1 MGVLVM
7 SENLS
12 KETLCII
19 GGFKPEVGESV
30 TQPLVQST
38 SYKFESCDQL
48 ANLFDL
54 KEAGHIY
61 TRISNPTVSNLEEKF
76 VSLEGGVGAVCVSSG
91 QSATLLSVLNI
102 CKAGEH
108 IVVLSTV
115 YGGTF
120 NLLGVTLKNL
130 GIETTFISPDCSEEE
145 LNESIKDNTKL
156 ILGESLGNP
165 SLRVLDM
172 KKFSKIARKREI
184 PIIIDNTVTTP
195 YLFNPF
201 EHGANIVVHSTSK
214 YADGHSLALGGII
227 VDGGNFNWENGK
239 FPCLVEPDESYHGLK
254 YVETFGK
261 AAYITKLRVT
271 LLRDLG
277 CTISP
282 FNAYLTNIGLE
293 TLHLRMERHSS
304 NALALAKYLEKN
316 DNVAW
321 VDYPLLESHKDY
333 KIAKEYLVKGASGL
347 LSFGIKGGIEAAKK
361 FIDNLKLVQLVVH
374 LGDVRTTLLHPA
386 STTHRQLPSEDLV
399 KAGVTE
405 DLIRV
410 SVGIEGID
418 DIINDFEQ
426 AFNKLGD
433 E

>member
-1 MGVLVM
+1 M
-7 SENLS
+7 SKNFS
-12 KETLCII
+12 KDTLCIR
-19 GGFKPEVGESV
+19 GGFNPKAGDPV

-38 SYKFESCDQL
+38 SYKFESCDQV

-54 KEAGHIY
+54 KESGHIY

-76 VSLEGGVGAVCVSSG
+76 LALEGGVGAVSVSSG
-91 QSATLLSVLNI
+91 QSAVLLAVLNI

-120 NLLGVTLKNL
+120 NLLGTTLKNL
-130 GIETTFISPDCSEEE
+130 GIEATFISPDCSEEE
-145 LNESIKDNTKL
+145 LEKSIKDNTKL
-156 ILGESLGNP
+156 IIGESLGNP

-172 KKFSKIARKREI
+172 KKFSKVAKSNRI
-184 PIIIDNTVTTP
+184 PLIIDNTVATP
-195 YLFNPF
+195 YLFNPL

-214 YADGHSLALGGII
+214 YSDGHSLALGGII
-227 VDGGNFNWENGK
+227 VDGGKFNWDNGK
-239 FPCLVEPDESYHGLK
+239 FSCLVEPDESYHGLK
-254 YVETFGK
+254 YVETFGE

-277 CTISP
+277 CTTSP

-304 NALALAKYLEKN
+304 NALTLARFLEKN
-316 DNVAW
+316 ENVTW

-333 KIAKEYLVKGASGL
+333 DLAREYFTKGASGL
-347 LSFGIKGGIEAAKK
+347 LSFGIKGGREAAKK
-361 FIDNLKLVQLVVH
+361 FIDNLQLAQLVVH

-386 STTHRQLPSEDLV
+386 STTHRQLSSEDLI

-410 SVGIEGID
+410 SVGIEGIE
-418 DIINDFEQ
+418 DIIKDFEQ
-426 AFNKLGD
+426 AFSKLGD

>member
-1 MGVLVM
+1 M
-7 SENLS
+7 SKNFS
-12 KETLCII
+12 KDTLCIR
-19 GGFKPEVGESV
+19 GGFNPKAGDPV

-38 SYKFESCDQL
+38 SYKFESCDQV

-76 VSLEGGVGAVCVSSG
+76 LALEGGVGAVSVSSG
-91 QSATLLSVLNI
+91 QSAVLLAVLNI
-102 CKAGEH
+102 CKAREH

-120 NLLGVTLKNL
+120 NLLGATLKNL
-130 GIETTFISPDCSEEE
+130 GIEASFISPDCSEEE
-145 LNESIKDNTKL
+145 LQGCIKDNTKL
-156 ILGESLGNP
+156 IIGESLGNP
-165 SLRVLDM
+165 SLRILDM
-172 KKFSKIARKREI
+172 KKFSKVAKTNEI
-184 PIIIDNTVTTP
+184 PLIVDNTVATP
-195 YLFNPF
+195 YLFNPL
-201 EHGANIVVHSTSK
+201 EYGANIVVHSTSK
-214 YADGHSLALGGII
+214 YSDGHSLALGGII
-227 VDGGNFNWENGK
+227 VDGGNFNWNNGK

-254 YVETFGK
+254 YVETFRE

-277 CTISP
+277 CTTSP

-304 NALALAKYLEKN
+304 NALTLAKFLEKN
-316 DNVAW
+316 ENVTW

-333 KIAKEYLVKGASGL
+333 ELARKYFTKGASGL
-347 LSFGIKGGIEAAKK
+347 LSFGIKGGREAAKK
-361 FIDNLKLVQLVVH
+361 FIDNLQLAQLVVH

-386 STTHRQLPSEDLV
+386 STTHRQLSSGDLI

-410 SVGIEGID
+410 SVGIEGIE
-418 DIINDFEQ
+418 DIIKDFEQ
-426 AFNKLGD
+426 AFSKLGD

>member
-1 MGVLVM
+1 M
-7 SENLS
+7 SKNFS
-12 KETLCII
+12 KDTLCIR
-19 GGFKPEVGESV
+19 GGFNPKAGDPV

-38 SYKFESCDQL
+38 SYKFESCDQV

-76 VSLEGGVGAVCVSSG
+76 LALEGGVGAVSVSSG
-91 QSATLLSVLNI
+91 QSAVLLAVLNI

-120 NLLGVTLKNL
+120 NLLGTTLKNL
-130 GIETTFISPDCSEEE
+130 GIEATFISPDCSEEE
-145 LNESIKDNTKL
+145 LEKSIKDNTKL
-156 ILGESLGNP
+156 IIGESLGNP

-172 KKFSKIARKREI
+172 KKFSKVAKSNRI
-184 PIIIDNTVTTP
+184 PLIIDNTVATS
-195 YLFNPF
+195 YLFNPL
-201 EHGANIVVHSTSK
+201 EHGANIVIHSTSK
-214 YADGHSLALGGII
+214 YSDGHSLALGGII
-227 VDGGNFNWENGK
+227 VDGGNFNWDNGK
-239 FPCLVEPDESYHGLK
+239 FSCLVEPDESYHGLK
-254 YVETFGK
+254 YVETFGE

-277 CTISP
+277 CTTSP

-304 NALALAKYLEKN
+304 NALTLARFLEKN
-316 DNVAW
+316 ENVTW

-333 KIAKEYLVKGASGL
+333 DLAREYFTKGASGL
-347 LSFGIKGGIEAAKK
+347 LSFGIKGGREAAKK
-361 FIDNLKLVQLVVH
+361 FIDNLQLAQLVVH

-386 STTHRQLPSEDLV
+386 STTHRQLSSEDLI

-410 SVGIEGID
+410 SVGIEGIE
-418 DIINDFEQ
+418 DIIKDFEQ
-426 AFNKLGD
+426 AFSKLGD

>member
-1 MGVLVM
+1 M
-7 SENLS
+7 SKNFS
-12 KETLCII
+12 KDTLCIR
-19 GGFKPEVGESV
+19 GGFNPKAGDPV

-38 SYKFESCDQL
+38 SYKFESCDQV

-76 VSLEGGVGAVCVSSG
+76 LALEGGVGAVSVSSG
-91 QSATLLSVLNI
+91 QSAVLLAVLNI

-120 NLLGVTLKNL
+120 NLLGTTLKNL
-130 GIETTFISPDCSEEE
+130 GIEATFISPDCSEEE
-145 LNESIKDNTKL
+145 LEKSIKDNTKL
-156 ILGESLGNP
+156 IIGESLGNP

-172 KKFSKIARKREI
+172 KKFSKVAKSNRI
-184 PIIIDNTVTTP
+184 PLIIDNTVATP
-195 YLFNPF
+195 YLFNPL

-214 YADGHSLALGGII
+214 YSDGHSLALGGII
-227 VDGGNFNWENGK
+227 VDGGNFNWDNGK
-239 FPCLVEPDESYHGLK
+239 FSCLVEPDESYHGLK
-254 YVETFGK
+254 YVETFGE

-277 CTISP
+277 CTTSP

-304 NALALAKYLEKN
+304 NALTLARFLEKN
-316 DNVAW
+316 ENVTW

-333 KIAKEYLVKGASGL
+333 DLAREYFTKGASGL
-347 LSFGIKGGIEAAKK
+347 LSFGIKGGREAAKK
-361 FIDNLKLVQLVVH
+361 FIDNLQLAQLVVH

-386 STTHRQLPSEDLV
+386 STTHRQLSSEDLI

-410 SVGIEGID
+410 SVGIEGIE
-418 DIINDFEQ
+418 DIIKDFEQ
-426 AFNKLGD
+426 AFSKLGD

>member
-1 MGVLVM
+1 M
-7 SENLS
+7 SKNFS
-12 KETLCII
+12 KDTLCIR
-19 GGFKPEVGESV
+19 GGFNPKAGDPV

-38 SYKFESCDQL
+38 SYKFESCDQV

-76 VSLEGGVGAVCVSSG
+76 LALEGGVGAVSVSSG
-91 QSATLLSVLNI
+91 QSAVLLAVLNI

-120 NLLGVTLKNL
+120 NLLGTTLKNL
-130 GIETTFISPDCSEEE
+130 GVEASFISPDCSEEE
-145 LNESIKDNTKL
+145 LEKSIKDNTKL
-156 ILGESLGNP
+156 IIGESLGNP

-172 KKFSKIARKREI
+172 KKFSKVAKANRI
-184 PIIIDNTVTTP
+184 PLIIDNTVATP
-195 YLFNPF
+195 YLFNPL

-214 YADGHSLALGGII
+214 YSDGHSLALGGII
-227 VDGGNFNWENGK
+227 VDGGNFNWDNGK
-239 FPCLVEPDESYHGLK
+239 FSCLVEPDESYHGLK
-254 YVETFGK
+254 YVETFGES
-261 AAYITKLRVT
+261 AYITKLRVT

-277 CTISP
+277 CTTSP

-304 NALALAKYLEKN
+304 NALTLARFLEKN
-316 DNVAW
+316 ENVTW

-333 KIAKEYLVKGASGL
+333 ELAREYFTKGASGL
-347 LSFGIKGGIEAAKK
+347 LSFGIKGGREAAKK
-361 FIDNLKLVQLVVH
+361 FIDNLQLAQLVVH

-386 STTHRQLPSEDLV
+386 STTHRQLSSEDLI

-410 SVGIEGID
+410 SVGIEGIE
-418 DIINDFEQ
+418 DIIKDFEQ
-426 AFNKLGD
+426 AFSKLGD

>member
-1 MGVLVM
+1 M
-7 SENLS
+7 SKNFS
-12 KETLCII
+12 KDTLCIR
-19 GGFKPEVGESV
+19 GGFNPKSGEPV

-38 SYKFESCDQL
+38 SYKFESCDQV

-54 KEAGHIY
+54 KEDGHIY

-76 VSLEGGVGAVCVSSG
+76 LALEGGVGAVSVSSG
-91 QSATLLSVLNI
+91 QSAVLLAVLNI

-120 NLLGVTLKNL
+120 NLLGTTLKKL
-130 GIETTFISPDCSEEE
+130 GIDTTFVSPDCSEGE
-145 LNESIKDNTKL
+145 LEESIKDNTKL
-156 ILGESLGNP
+156 IIGESLGNP
-165 SLRVLDM
+165 SLRILDM
-172 KKFSKIARKREI
+172 KKFSKVAKSNGI
-184 PIIIDNTVTTP
+184 PLIVDNTVATP
-195 YLFNPF
+195 YLFNPL

-214 YADGHSLALGGII
+214 YSDGHSLALGGII
-227 VDGGNFNWENGK
+227 VDGGNFNWDNGK
-239 FPCLVEPDESYHGLK
+239 FSCLVESDESYHGLK
-254 YVETFGK
+254 YVETFGG

-277 CTISP
+277 CTTSP

-304 NALALAKYLEKN
+304 NALTLARFLEKN
-316 DNVAW
+316 ENVTW

-333 KIAKEYLVKGASGL
+333 DLAREYFTKGASGL
-347 LSFGIKGGIEAAKK
+347 LSFGIRGGREAAKK
-361 FIDNLKLVQLVVH
+361 FIDNLQLAQLVVH

-386 STTHRQLPSEDLV
+386 STTHRQLSSEDLI

-410 SVGIEGID
+410 SVGIEGIE
-418 DIINDFEQ
+418 DIIKDFEQ
-426 AFNKLGD
+426 AFSKLGD

>member
-1 MGVLVM
+1 M
-7 SENLS
+7 SKNFS
-12 KETLCII
+12 KDTLCIR
-19 GGFKPEVGESV
+19 GGFNPKAGDPV

-38 SYKFESCDQL
+38 SYKFESCDQV

-76 VSLEGGVGAVCVSSG
+76 LALEGGVGAVSVSSG
-91 QSATLLSVLNI
+91 QSAVLLAVLNI

-120 NLLGVTLKNL
+120 NLLGTTLKNL
-130 GIETTFISPDCSEEE
+130 GVEASFISPDCSEEE
-145 LNESIKDNTKL
+145 LEKSIKDNTKL
-156 ILGESLGNP
+156 IIGESLGNP

-172 KKFSKIARKREI
+172 KKFSKVAKVNRI
-184 PIIIDNTVTTP
+184 PLIIDNTVATP
-195 YLFNPF
+195 YLFNPL

-214 YADGHSLALGGII
+214 YSDGHSLALGGII
-227 VDGGNFNWENGK
+227 VDGGNFNWDNGK
-239 FPCLVEPDESYHGLK
+239 FSCLVEPDESYHGLK
-254 YVETFGK
+254 YVEAFGE

-277 CTISP
+277 CTTSP

-304 NALALAKYLEKN
+304 NALTLAKFLEKN
-316 DNVAW
+316 ENVTW

-333 KIAKEYLVKGASGL
+333 ELAREYFTKGASGL
-347 LSFGIKGGIEAAKK
+347 LSFGIKGGREAAKK
-361 FIDNLKLVQLVVH
+361 FIDNLQLAQLVVH

-386 STTHRQLPSEDLV
+386 STTHRQLSSEDLI

-410 SVGIEGID
+410 SVGIEGIE
-418 DIINDFEQ
+418 DIIKDFEQ
-426 AFNKLGD
+426 AFSKLGD

>member
-1 MGVLVM
+1 M
-7 SENLS
+7 NKDFS
-12 KETLCII
+12 KDTLCIR
-19 GGFKPEVGESV
+19 GGFNPKAGESI

-38 SYKFESCDQL
+38 SYKFESCDQV

-54 KEAGHIY
+54 KEVGHIY

-76 VSLEGGVGAVCVSSG
+76 LALEGGVGAVSVSSG
-91 QSATLLSVLNI
+91 QSATLLAVLNI

-120 NLLGVTLKNL
+120 NLLGTTLKNL
-130 GIETTFISPDCSEEE
+130 GIEATFISPDCSEEE
-145 LNESIKDNTKL
+145 LEESIKDNTKL
-156 ILGESLGNP
+156 IIGESLGNP

-172 KKFSKIARKREI
+172 KKFSKVAKSNRI
-184 PIIIDNTVTTP
+184 PLIIDNTVATP
-195 YLFNPF
+195 YLFNPL
-201 EHGANIVVHSTSK
+201 EHGANIVIHSTSK
-214 YADGHSLALGGII
+214 YSDGHSLALGGMI
-227 VDGGNFNWENGK
+227 VDGGNFNWDNGK
-239 FPCLVEPDESYHGLK
+239 FLCLVEPDESYHGLK
-254 YVETFGK
+254 YVETFGE

-271 LLRDLG
+271 LLRDFG
-277 CTISP
+277 CTTSP

-304 NALALAKYLEKN
+304 NALTLARFLEKN
-316 DNVAW
+316 DNVTW

-333 KIAKEYLVKGASGL
+333 ELAREYFTKGASGL
-347 LSFGIKGGIEAAKK
+347 LSFGIKGGREAAKK
-361 FIDNLKLVQLVVH
+361 FIDNLKLAQLVVH

-386 STTHRQLPSEDLV
+386 STTHRQLSSEDLI
-399 KAGVTE
+399 KSGVTE

-418 DIINDFEQ
+418 DIIKDFEQ
-426 AFNKLGD
+426 AFSKLGD

>member
-1 MGVLVM
+1 M
-7 SENLS
+7 NKDFS
-12 KETLCII
+12 KNTLCIR
-19 GGFKPEVGESV
+19 GGFNPKAGESI

-38 SYKFESCDQL
+38 SYKFESCDQV

-54 KEAGHIY
+54 KEVGHIY

-76 VSLEGGVGAVCVSSG
+76 LALEGGVGAVSVSSG
-91 QSATLLSVLNI
+91 QSATLLAVLNI

-108 IVVLSTV
+108 IIVLSTV

-120 NLLGVTLKNL
+120 NLLGTTLKNL
-130 GIETTFISPDCSEEE
+130 GIEATFISPDCSEEE
-145 LNESIKDNTKL
+145 LEESIKDNTKL
-156 ILGESLGNP
+156 IIGESLGNP

-172 KKFSKIARKREI
+172 KKFSKVAKSNRI
-184 PIIIDNTVTTP
+184 PLIIDNTVATP
-195 YLFNPF
+195 YLFNPL
-201 EHGANIVVHSTSK
+201 EHGANIVIHSTSK
-214 YADGHSLALGGII
+214 YSDGHSLALGGMI
-227 VDGGNFNWENGK
+227 VDGGNFNWDNGK

-254 YVETFGK
+254 YVETFGE

-271 LLRDLG
+271 LLRDFG
-277 CTISP
+277 CTTSP

-304 NALALAKYLEKN
+304 NALTLARFLEKN
-316 DNVAW
+316 DNVTW

-333 KIAKEYLVKGASGL
+333 ELAREYFTKGASGL
-347 LSFGIKGGIEAAKK
+347 LSFGIKGGREAAKK
-361 FIDNLKLVQLVVH
+361 FIDNLKLAQLVIH

-386 STTHRQLPSEDLV
+386 STTHRQLSSEDLI
-399 KAGVTE
+399 KSGVTE

-418 DIINDFEQ
+418 DIIKDFEQ
-426 AFNKLGD
+426 AFSKLGD

>member
-1 MGVLVM
+1 M
-7 SENLS
+7 SKNFS
-12 KETLCII
+12 KDTLCIR
-19 GGFKPEVGESV
+19 GGFNPKAGDPV

-38 SYKFESCDQL
+38 SYKFESCDQV

-76 VSLEGGVGAVCVSSG
+76 LALEGGVGAVSVSSG
-91 QSATLLSVLNI
+91 QSAVLLAVLNI

-120 NLLGVTLKNL
+120 NLLGTTLKNL
-130 GIETTFISPDCSEEE
+130 GIEATFISPDCSEEE
-145 LNESIKDNTKL
+145 LEKSIKDNTKL
-156 ILGESLGNP
+156 IIGESLGNP

-172 KKFSKIARKREI
+172 KKFSKVAKSNRI
-184 PIIIDNTVTTP
+184 PLIIDNTVATP
-195 YLFNPF
+195 YLFNPL

-214 YADGHSLALGGII
+214 YSDGHSLALGGII
-227 VDGGNFNWENGK
+227 VDGGNFNWDNGK
-239 FPCLVEPDESYHGLK
+239 FSCLVEPDESYHGLK
-254 YVETFGK
+254 YVETFGES
-261 AAYITKLRVT
+261 AYITKLRVT

-277 CTISP
+277 CTTSP

-304 NALALAKYLEKN
+304 NALILARFLEKN
-316 DNVAW
+316 ENVTW

-333 KIAKEYLVKGASGL
+333 ELAREYFTKGASGL
-347 LSFGIKGGIEAAKK
+347 LSFGIKGGREVAKK
-361 FIDNLKLVQLVVH
+361 FIDNLQLAQLVVH

-386 STTHRQLPSEDLV
+386 STTHRQLSSEDLI

-410 SVGIEGID
+410 SVGIEGIE
-418 DIINDFEQ
+418 DIIKDFEQ
-426 AFNKLGD
+426 AFSKLGD

>member
-1 MGVLVM
+1 M
-7 SENLS
+7 SKNFS
-12 KETLCII
+12 KDTLCIR
-19 GGFKPEVGESV
+19 GGFNPKAGDPV

-38 SYKFESCDQL
+38 SYKFESCDQV

-61 TRISNPTVSNLEEKF
+61 TRISNPTVSTLEEKF
-76 VSLEGGVGAVCVSSG
+76 LALEGGVGAVSVSSG
-91 QSATLLSVLNI
+91 QSAVLLAVLNI

-120 NLLGVTLKNL
+120 NLLGATLKNL
-130 GIETTFISPDCSEEE
+130 GIEASFISPDCSEEE
-145 LNESIKDNTKL
+145 LQGCIKDNTKL
-156 ILGESLGNP
+156 IIGESLGNP
-165 SLRVLDM
+165 SLRILDM
-172 KKFSKIARKREI
+172 KKFSKVTKTNEI
-184 PIIIDNTVTTP
+184 PLIVDNTVATP
-195 YLFNPF
+195 YLFNPL
-201 EHGANIVVHSTSK
+201 EYGANIVVHSTSK
-214 YADGHSLALGGII
+214 YSDGHSLALGGII
-227 VDGGNFNWENGK
+227 VDGGNFNWNNGK

-254 YVETFGK
+254 YVETFGE

-277 CTISP
+277 CTTSP

-304 NALALAKYLEKN
+304 NALTLAKFLEKN
-316 DNVAW
+316 ENVTW

-333 KIAKEYLVKGASGL
+333 ELAREYFTKGASGL
-347 LSFGIKGGIEAAKK
+347 LSFGIKGGREAAKK
-361 FIDNLKLVQLVVH
+361 FIDNLQLAQLVVH
-374 LGDVRTTLLHPA
+374 LGDVRTTILHPA
-386 STTHRQLPSEDLV
+386 STTHRQLSSEDLI

-410 SVGIEGID
+410 SVGIEGIE
-418 DIINDFEQ
+418 DIIKDFEQ
-426 AFNKLGD
+426 AFSKLGD

>member
-1 MGVLVM
+1 M
-7 SENLS
+7 SKNLS
-12 KETLCII
+12 KDTLCIQ
-19 GGFKPEVGESV
+19 GGFKPQVGDSI

-38 SYKFESCDQL
+38 SYKFKDCDQL

-61 TRISNPTVSNLEEKF
+61 TRISNPTVGNYEEKF
-76 VSLEGGVGAVCVSSG
+76 NVLEGGVGAVSVSSG
-91 QSATLLSVLNI
+91 QSANLLAVLNI
-102 CKAGEH
+102 TKSGDH

-120 NLLGVTLKNL
+120 NLLGTTLKNL
-130 GIETTFISPDCSEEE
+130 GIEATFISPDCTEDE
-145 LNESIKDNTKL
+145 LNEAVKDNTKL

-172 KKFSKIARKREI
+172 KKFSKFAKNNGI
-184 PIIIDNTVTTP
+184 PLIIDNTIPTP
-195 YLFNPF
+195 YLFNPL
-201 EHGANIVVHSTSK
+201 EYGANIVVHSTSK
-214 YADGHSLALGGII
+214 YADGHSLAVGGIVI
-227 VDGGNFNWENGK
+227 DGGNFDWTNGK
-239 FPCLVEPDESYHGLK
+239 FQCLVEPDESYHGLK
-254 YVETFGK
+254 YVETFGNT
-261 AAYITKLRVT
+261 AFITKLRVT

-277 CTISP
+277 CTSSP

-304 NALALAKYLEKN
+304 NALNLAKYLENHEK
-316 DNVAW
+316 VSW

-333 KIAKEYLVKGASGL
+333 DLAKEYFKDGASGL
-347 LSFGIKGGIEAAKK
+347 LAFGIKGGIETAKE
-361 FIDNLKLVQLVVH
+361 FIDNLDLVQLVVH

-386 STTHRQLPSEDLV
+386 STTHRQLSSEDLV
-399 KAGVTE
+399 KAGVSE

-410 SVGIEGID
+410 SVGIEGIE

-426 AFNKLGD
+426 AFSKLG
-433 E
+433 

>member
-1 MGVLVM
+1 M
-7 SENLS
+7 SKNFS
-12 KETLCII
+12 KDTLCIR
-19 GGFKPEVGESV
+19 GGFNPKAGDPV

-38 SYKFESCDQL
+38 SYKFESCDQV

-76 VSLEGGVGAVCVSSG
+76 LALEGGVGAVSVSSG
-91 QSATLLSVLNI
+91 QSAVLLAVLNI

-120 NLLGVTLKNL
+120 NLLGTTLKNL
-130 GIETTFISPDCSEEE
+130 GIKASFISPDCSEEE
-145 LNESIKDNTKL
+145 LEKSIKDNTKL
-156 ILGESLGNP
+156 IIGESLGNP

-172 KKFSKIARKREI
+172 KKFSKVAKSNRI
-184 PIIIDNTVTTP
+184 PLIIDNTVATP
-195 YLFNPF
+195 YLFNPL

-214 YADGHSLALGGII
+214 YSDGHSLALGGII
-227 VDGGNFNWENGK
+227 VDGGNFNWDNGK
-239 FPCLVEPDESYHGLK
+239 FSCLVEPDESYHGLK
-254 YVETFGK
+254 YVETFGE

-277 CTISP
+277 CTTSP

-293 TLHLRMERHSS
+293 TLHLRMERHSL
-304 NALALAKYLEKN
+304 NALTLARFLEKN
-316 DNVAW
+316 ENVTW

-333 KIAKEYLVKGASGL
+333 ELAREYFTKGASGL
-347 LSFGIKGGIEAAKK
+347 LSFGIKGGREAAKK
-361 FIDNLKLVQLVVH
+361 FIDNLQLAQLVVH

-386 STTHRQLPSEDLV
+386 STTHRQLSSEDLI

-410 SVGIEGID
+410 SVGIEGIE
-418 DIINDFEQ
+418 DIIKDFEQ
-426 AFNKLGD
+426 AFSKLGD

>member
-1 MGVLVM
+1 M
-7 SENLS
+7 SKNFS
-12 KETLCII
+12 KDTLCIR
-19 GGFKPEVGESV
+19 GGFNPKAGDPV

-38 SYKFESCDQL
+38 SYKFESCDQV

-76 VSLEGGVGAVCVSSG
+76 LALEGGVGAVSVSSG
-91 QSATLLSVLNI
+91 QSAVLLAVLNI

-120 NLLGVTLKNL
+120 NLLGSTLKNL
-130 GIETTFISPDCSEEE
+130 GVEASFISPDCSEED
-145 LNESIKDNTKL
+145 LQGCIKDNTKL
-156 ILGESLGNP
+156 IIGESLGNP
-165 SLRVLDM
+165 SLRILDM
-172 KKFSKIARKREI
+172 KKFSKVAKANEI
-184 PIIIDNTVTTP
+184 PLIVDNTVATP
-195 YLFNPF
+195 YLFNPL
-201 EHGANIVVHSTSK
+201 EYGANIVVHSTSK
-214 YADGHSLALGGII
+214 YSDGHSLALGGII
-227 VDGGNFNWENGK
+227 VDGGNFNWSNGK

-254 YVETFGK
+254 YVETFGE

-277 CTISP
+277 CTTSP

-304 NALALAKYLEKN
+304 NALTLAKFLEKN
-316 DNVAW
+316 ENVTW

-333 KIAKEYLVKGASGL
+333 ELAREYFTRGASGL
-347 LSFGIKGGIEAAKK
+347 LSFGIKGGRESAKK
-361 FIDNLKLVQLVVH
+361 FIDNLQLAQLVVH

-386 STTHRQLPSEDLV
+386 STTHRQLSSEDLI

-410 SVGIEGID
+410 SVGIEGIE
-418 DIINDFEQ
+418 DIIKDFEQ
-426 AFNKLGD
+426 AFSKLGD

>member
-1 MGVLVM
+1 M
-7 SENLS
+7 SKNFS
-12 KETLCII
+12 KDTLCIR
-19 GGFKPEVGESV
+19 GGFNPKAGDPV

-38 SYKFESCDQL
+38 SYKFESCDQV

-76 VSLEGGVGAVCVSSG
+76 LALEGGVGAVSVSSG
-91 QSATLLSVLNI
+91 QSAVLLAVLNI

-120 NLLGVTLKNL
+120 NLLGATLKNL
-130 GIETTFISPDCSEEE
+130 GIEASFISPDCSEEE
-145 LNESIKDNTKL
+145 LQGCIKDNTKL
-156 ILGESLGNP
+156 IIGESLGNP
-165 SLRVLDM
+165 SLRILDM
-172 KKFSKIARKREI
+172 KKFSKVAKTNEI
-184 PIIIDNTVTTP
+184 PLIVDNTVATP
-195 YLFNPF
+195 YLFNPL
-201 EHGANIVVHSTSK
+201 EYGANIVVHSTSK
-214 YADGHSLALGGII
+214 YSDGHSLALGGII
-227 VDGGNFNWENGK
+227 VDGGNFNWNNGK

-254 YVETFGK
+254 YVETFRE

-277 CTISP
+277 CTTSP

-304 NALALAKYLEKN
+304 NALTLAKFLEKN
-316 DNVAW
+316 ENVTW

-333 KIAKEYLVKGASGL
+333 ELAREYFTKGASGL
-347 LSFGIKGGIEAAKK
+347 LSFGIKGGREAAKK
-361 FIDNLKLVQLVVH
+361 FIDNLQLAQLVVH

-386 STTHRQLPSEDLV
+386 STTHRQLSSEDLI

-410 SVGIEGID
+410 SVGIEGIE
-418 DIINDFEQ
+418 DIIKDFEQ
-426 AFNKLGD
+426 AFSKLGD

>member
-1 MGVLVM
+1 M
-7 SENLS
+7 SKNFS
-12 KETLCII
+12 KDTLCIR
-19 GGFKPEVGESV
+19 GGFNPKAGDPV

-38 SYKFESCDQL
+38 SYKFESCDQV

-76 VSLEGGVGAVCVSSG
+76 LALEGGVGAVSVSSG
-91 QSATLLSVLNI
+91 QSAVLLAVLNI

-120 NLLGVTLKNL
+120 NLLGTTLKNL
-130 GIETTFISPDCSEEE
+130 GIEATFISPDCSEEE
-145 LNESIKDNTKL
+145 LEKSIKDNTKL
-156 ILGESLGNP
+156 IIGESLGNP

-172 KKFSKIARKREI
+172 KKFSKVAKSNRI
-184 PIIIDNTVTTP
+184 PLIIDNTVATS
-195 YLFNPF
+195 YLFNPL

-214 YADGHSLALGGII
+214 YSDGHSLALGGII
-227 VDGGNFNWENGK
+227 VDGGNFNWDNGK
-239 FPCLVEPDESYHGLK
+239 FSCLVEPDESYHGLK
-254 YVETFGK
+254 YVETFGE

-277 CTISP
+277 CTTSP

-304 NALALAKYLEKN
+304 NALTLAKFLEKN
-316 DNVAW
+316 ENVTW

-333 KIAKEYLVKGASGL
+333 ELAREYFTKGASGL
-347 LSFGIKGGIEAAKK
+347 LSFGIKGGREAAKK
-361 FIDNLKLVQLVVH
+361 FIDNLQLAQLVVH

-386 STTHRQLPSEDLV
+386 STTHRQLSSEDLI

-410 SVGIEGID
+410 SVGIEGIE
-418 DIINDFEQ
+418 DIIKDFEQ
-426 AFNKLGD
+426 AFSKLGD

>member
-1 MGVLVM
+1 M
-7 SENLS
+7 SKNFS
-12 KETLCII
+12 KDTLCIR
-19 GGFKPEVGESV
+19 GGFNPKAGDPV

-38 SYKFESCDQL
+38 SYKFESCDQV

-54 KEAGHIY
+54 KETGHIY

-76 VSLEGGVGAVCVSSG
+76 LALEGGVGAVSVSSG
-91 QSATLLSVLNI
+91 QSAVLLAVLNI

-120 NLLGVTLKNL
+120 NLLGATLKNL
-130 GIETTFISPDCSEEE
+130 GIEASFISPDCSEEE
-145 LNESIKDNTKL
+145 LHECIKDNTKL
-156 ILGESLGNP
+156 IIGESLGNP
-165 SLRVLDM
+165 SLRILDM
-172 KKFSKIARKREI
+172 KKFSKVAKTNGI
-184 PIIIDNTVTTP
+184 PLIVDNTVATP
-195 YLFNPF
+195 YLFNPL
-201 EHGANIVVHSTSK
+201 EYGANIVVHSTSK
-214 YADGHSLALGGII
+214 YSDGHSLALGGII
-227 VDGGNFNWENGK
+227 VDGGNFNWNNGK

-254 YVETFGK
+254 YVETFGE

-277 CTISP
+277 CTTSP

-304 NALALAKYLEKN
+304 NALTLAKFLEEN
-316 DNVAW
+316 ENVTW

-333 KIAKEYLVKGASGL
+333 ELAREYFTKGASGL
-347 LSFGIKGGIEAAKK
+347 LSFGIKGGREAAKK
-361 FIDNLKLVQLVVH
+361 FIDNLQLAQLVVH

-386 STTHRQLPSEDLV
+386 STTHRQLSSEDLI

-410 SVGIEGID
+410 SVGIEGIE
-418 DIINDFEQ
+418 DIIKDFEQ
-426 AFNKLGD
+426 AFSKLGD

>member
-1 MGVLVM
+1 M
-7 SENLS
+7 SKNFS
-12 KETLCII
+12 KDTLCIR
-19 GGFKPEVGESV
+19 GGFNPKAGDPV

-38 SYKFESCDQL
+38 SYKFESCDQV

-76 VSLEGGVGAVCVSSG
+76 LALEGGVGAVSVSSG
-91 QSATLLSVLNI
+91 QSAVLLAVLNI

-120 NLLGVTLKNL
+120 NLLGTTLKDL
-130 GIETTFISPDCSEEE
+130 GIEASFISPDCSEEE
-145 LNESIKDNTKL
+145 LEKSIKDNTKL
-156 ILGESLGNP
+156 IIGESLGNP

-172 KKFSKIARKREI
+172 KKFSKVAKSNRI
-184 PIIIDNTVTTP
+184 PLIIDNTVATP
-195 YLFNPF
+195 YLFNPL

-214 YADGHSLALGGII
+214 YSDGHSLALGGII
-227 VDGGNFNWENGK
+227 VDGGNFNWDNGK
-239 FPCLVEPDESYHGLK
+239 FSCLVEPDESYHGLK
-254 YVETFGK
+254 YVEAFGE

-277 CTISP
+277 CTTSP

-293 TLHLRMERHSS
+293 TLHLRMERHSL
-304 NALALAKYLEKN
+304 NALTLARFLEKN
-316 DNVAW
+316 ENVTW

-333 KIAKEYLVKGASGL
+333 ELAREYFTKGASGL
-347 LSFGIKGGIEAAKK
+347 LSFGIKGGREAAKK
-361 FIDNLKLVQLVVH
+361 FIDNLQLAQLVVH

-386 STTHRQLPSEDLV
+386 STTHRQLSSEDLI

-410 SVGIEGID
+410 SVGIEGIE
-418 DIINDFEQ
+418 DIIKDFEQ
-426 AFNKLGD
+426 AFSKLGD

>member
-1 MGVLVM
+1 M
-7 SENLS
+7 SKNFS
-12 KETLCII
+12 KDTLCIR
-19 GGFKPEVGESV
+19 GGFNPKSGEPV

-38 SYKFESCDQL
+38 SYKFESCDQV

-54 KEAGHIY
+54 KEDGHIY

-76 VSLEGGVGAVCVSSG
+76 LALEGGVGAVSVSSG
-91 QSATLLSVLNI
+91 QSAVLLAVLNI

-120 NLLGVTLKNL
+120 NLLGTTLKKL
-130 GIETTFISPDCSEEE
+130 GIDTTFVSPDCSEGE
-145 LNESIKDNTKL
+145 LEESIKDNTKL
-156 ILGESLGNP
+156 IIGESLGNP
-165 SLRVLDM
+165 SLRILDM
-172 KKFSKIARKREI
+172 KKFSKVAKSKEI
-184 PIIIDNTVTTP
+184 PLIVDNTVATP
-195 YLFNPF
+195 YLFNPL

-214 YADGHSLALGGII
+214 YSDGHSLALGGII
-227 VDGGNFNWENGK
+227 VDGGNFNWDNGK
-239 FPCLVEPDESYHGLK
+239 FSCLVEPDESYHGLK
-254 YVETFGK
+254 YVESFGE

-277 CTISP
+277 CTTSP

-304 NALALAKYLEKN
+304 NALTLARFLEKN
-316 DNVAW
+316 ENVTW

-333 KIAKEYLVKGASGL
+333 ELAREYFTKGASGL
-347 LSFGIKGGIEAAKK
+347 LSFGIRGGRETAKK
-361 FIDNLKLVQLVVH
+361 FIDNLKLAQLVVH

-386 STTHRQLPSEDLV
+386 STTHRQLSSEDLI

-410 SVGIEGID
+410 SVGIEGIE
-418 DIINDFEQ
+418 DIIKDFEQ
-426 AFNKLGD
+426 AFSKLGD

>member
-1 MGVLVM
+1 M
-7 SENLS
+7 SKNFS
-12 KETLCII
+12 KDTLCIR
-19 GGFKPEVGESV
+19 GGFNPKAGDPV

-38 SYKFESCDQL
+38 SYKFESCDQV

-76 VSLEGGVGAVCVSSG
+76 LALEGGVGAVSVSSG
-91 QSATLLSVLNI
+91 QSAVLLAVLNI

-120 NLLGVTLKNL
+120 NLLGTTLKNL
-130 GIETTFISPDCSEEE
+130 GVEASFISPDCSEEE
-145 LNESIKDNTKL
+145 LEKSIKDNTKL
-156 ILGESLGNP
+156 IIGESLGNP

-172 KKFSKIARKREI
+172 KKFSKVAKANRI
-184 PIIIDNTVTTP
+184 PLIIDNTVATP
-195 YLFNPF
+195 YLFNPL

-214 YADGHSLALGGII
+214 YSDGHSLALGGII
-227 VDGGNFNWENGK
+227 VDGGNFNWDNGK
-239 FPCLVEPDESYHGLK
+239 FSCLVEPDESYHGLK
-254 YVETFGK
+254 YVEAFGE

-277 CTISP
+277 CTTSP

-304 NALALAKYLEKN
+304 NALTLAKFLEKN
-316 DNVAW
+316 ENVTW

-333 KIAKEYLVKGASGL
+333 ELAREYFTKGASGL
-347 LSFGIKGGIEAAKK
+347 LSFGIKGGREAAKK
-361 FIDNLKLVQLVVH
+361 FIDNLQLAQLVVH

-386 STTHRQLPSEDLV
+386 STTHRQLSSEDLI

-410 SVGIEGID
+410 SVGIEGIE
-418 DIINDFEQ
+418 DIIKDFEQ
-426 AFNKLGD
+426 AFSKLGD

>member
-1 MGVLVM
+1 M
-7 SENLS
+7 SKNFS
-12 KETLCII
+12 KDTLCIR
-19 GGFKPEVGESV
+19 GGFNPKAGDPV

-38 SYKFESCDQL
+38 SYKFESCDQV

-76 VSLEGGVGAVCVSSG
+76 LALEGGVGAVSVSSG
-91 QSATLLSVLNI
+91 QSAVLLAVLNI

-120 NLLGVTLKNL
+120 NLLGATLKNL
-130 GIETTFISPDCSEEE
+130 GIEAYFISPDCSEEE
-145 LNESIKDNTKL
+145 LQGCIKDNTKL
-156 ILGESLGNP
+156 IIGESLGNP
-165 SLRVLDM
+165 SLRILDM
-172 KKFSKIARKREI
+172 KKFSKVAKTNEI
-184 PIIIDNTVTTP
+184 PLIVDNTVATP
-195 YLFNPF
+195 YLFNPL
-201 EHGANIVVHSTSK
+201 EYGANIVVHSTSK
-214 YADGHSLALGGII
+214 YSDGHSLALGGII
-227 VDGGNFNWENGK
+227 VDGGNFNWNNGK

-254 YVETFGK
+254 YVETFGE

-277 CTISP
+277 CTTSP

-304 NALALAKYLEKN
+304 NALTLAKFLEKN
-316 DNVAW
+316 ENVTW

-333 KIAKEYLVKGASGL
+333 ELAREYFTKGASGL
-347 LSFGIKGGIEAAKK
+347 LSFGIKGGREAAKK
-361 FIDNLKLVQLVVH
+361 FIDNLQLAQLVVH

-386 STTHRQLPSEDLV
+386 STTHRQLSSEDLI

-410 SVGIEGID
+410 SVGIEGIE
-418 DIINDFEQ
+418 DIIKDFEQ
-426 AFNKLGD
+426 AFSKLGD

>member
-1 MGVLVM
+1 M
-7 SENLS
+7 SKNFS
-12 KETLCII
+12 KDTLCIR
-19 GGFKPEVGESV
+19 GGFNPKAGDPV

-38 SYKFESCDQL
+38 SYKFESCDQV

-76 VSLEGGVGAVCVSSG
+76 LALEGGVGAVSVSSG
-91 QSATLLSVLNI
+91 QSAVLLAVLNI

-120 NLLGVTLKNL
+120 NLLGTTLKDL
-130 GIETTFISPDCSEEE
+130 GIEASFISPDCSEEE
-145 LNESIKDNTKL
+145 LEESIKDNTKL
-156 ILGESLGNP
+156 IIGESLGNP

-172 KKFSKIARKREI
+172 KKFSKVAKANRI
-184 PIIIDNTVTTP
+184 PLIIDNTVATP
-195 YLFNPF
+195 YLFNPL

-214 YADGHSLALGGII
+214 YSDGHSLALGGII
-227 VDGGNFNWENGK
+227 VDGGNFNWDNGK
-239 FPCLVEPDESYHGLK
+239 FSCLVEPDESYHGLK
-254 YVETFGK
+254 YVETFGE

-277 CTISP
+277 CTTSP

-304 NALALAKYLEKN
+304 NALTLAKFLEKN
-316 DNVAW
+316 ENVTW

-333 KIAKEYLVKGASGL
+333 ELAREYFTKGASGL
-347 LSFGIKGGIEAAKK
+347 LSFGIKGGREAAKK
-361 FIDNLKLVQLVVH
+361 FIDNLQLAQLVVH

-386 STTHRQLPSEDLV
+386 STTHRQLSSEDLI

-410 SVGIEGID
+410 SVGIEGIE
-418 DIINDFEQ
+418 DIIKDFEQ
-426 AFNKLGD
+426 AFSKLGD

>member
-1 MGVLVM
+1 M
-7 SENLS
+7 SKNFS
-12 KETLCII
+12 KDTLCIR
-19 GGFKPEVGESV
+19 GGFNPKAGDPV

-38 SYKFESCDQL
+38 SYKFESCDQV

-76 VSLEGGVGAVCVSSG
+76 LALEGGVGAVSVSSG
-91 QSATLLSVLNI
+91 QSAVLLAVLNI

-120 NLLGVTLKNL
+120 NLLGTTLKNL
-130 GIETTFISPDCSEEE
+130 GIEATFISPDCSEEE
-145 LNESIKDNTKL
+145 LEESIKDNTKL
-156 ILGESLGNP
+156 IIGESLGNP

-172 KKFSKIARKREI
+172 KKFSKIAKSNRI
-184 PIIIDNTVTTP
+184 PLIIDNTVATP
-195 YLFNPF
+195 YLFNPL

-214 YADGHSLALGGII
+214 YSDGHSLALGGII
-227 VDGGNFNWENGK
+227 VDGGNFNWDNGK
-239 FPCLVEPDESYHGLK
+239 FSCLVEPDESYHGLK
-254 YVETFGK
+254 YVETFGE

-277 CTISP
+277 CTTSP

-304 NALALAKYLEKN
+304 NALILAKFLEKN
-316 DNVAW
+316 ENVTW

-333 KIAKEYLVKGASGL
+333 DLARKYFTKGASGL
-347 LSFGIKGGIEAAKK
+347 LSFGIKGGREAAKK
-361 FIDNLKLVQLVVH
+361 FIDNLQLAQLVVH

-386 STTHRQLPSEDLV
+386 STTHRQLSSEDLI

-410 SVGIEGID
+410 SVGIEGIE
-418 DIINDFEQ
+418 DIIKDFEQ

>member
-1 MGVLVM
+1 M
-7 SENLS
+7 SKNFS
-12 KETLCII
+12 KDTLCIR
-19 GGFKPEVGESV
+19 GGFNPKSGEPV

-38 SYKFESCDQL
+38 SYKFESCDQV

-54 KEAGHIY
+54 KEDGHIY

-76 VSLEGGVGAVCVSSG
+76 LALEVGVGAVSVSSG
-91 QSATLLSVLNI
+91 QSAVLLAVLNI

-120 NLLGVTLKNL
+120 NLLGTTLKKL
-130 GIETTFISPDCSEEE
+130 GIDTTFVSPDCSEGE
-145 LNESIKDNTKL
+145 LEESIKDNTKL
-156 ILGESLGNP
+156 IIGESLGNP
-165 SLRVLDM
+165 SLRILDM
-172 KKFSKIARKREI
+172 KKFSKVAKSNGI
-184 PIIIDNTVTTP
+184 PLIVDNTVATP
-195 YLFNPF
+195 YLFNPL

-214 YADGHSLALGGII
+214 YSDGHSLALGGII
-227 VDGGNFNWENGK
+227 VDGGNFNWDNGK
-239 FPCLVEPDESYHGLK
+239 FSCLVEPDESYHGLK
-254 YVETFGK
+254 YVETFGE

-277 CTISP
+277 CTTSP

-304 NALALAKYLEKN
+304 NALTLARFLEKN
-316 DNVAW
+316 ENVTW

-333 KIAKEYLVKGASGL
+333 ELAREYFTKGASGL
-347 LSFGIKGGIEAAKK
+347 LSFGIRGGREAAKK
-361 FIDNLKLVQLVVH
+361 FIDNLQLAQLVVH

-386 STTHRQLPSEDLV
+386 STTHRQLSSEDLI

-410 SVGIEGID
+410 SVGIEGIE
-418 DIINDFEQ
+418 DIIKDFEQ
-426 AFNKLGD
+426 AFSKLGD

>member
-1 MGVLVM
+1 M
-7 SENLS
+7 SKNFS
-12 KETLCII
+12 KDTLCIR
-19 GGFKPEVGESV
+19 GGFNPKSGEPV

-38 SYKFESCDQL
+38 SYKFESCDQV

-54 KEAGHIY
+54 KEDGHIY

-76 VSLEGGVGAVCVSSG
+76 LALEGGVGAVSVSSG
-91 QSATLLSVLNI
+91 QSAVLLAVLNI

-120 NLLGVTLKNL
+120 NLLGTTLKKL
-130 GIETTFISPDCSEEE
+130 GIDTTFVSPDCSEGELEE
-145 LNESIKDNTKL
+145 SVKDNTKL
-156 ILGESLGNP
+156 IIGESLGNP
-165 SLRVLDM
+165 SLRILDM
-172 KKFSKIARKREI
+172 KKFSKVAKLNGI
-184 PIIIDNTVTTP
+184 PLIVDNTVATP
-195 YLFNPF
+195 YLFNPL
-201 EHGANIVVHSTSK
+201 EYGANIVVHSTSK

-227 VDGGNFNWENGK
+227 VDGGNFNWDNGK
-239 FPCLVEPDESYHGLK
+239 FSCLVEPDESYHGLK
-254 YVETFGK
+254 YVETFGEV
-261 AAYITKLRVT
+261 AYITKLRVT

-277 CTISP
+277 CTTSP

-304 NALALAKYLEKN
+304 NALTLARFLEKN
-316 DNVAW
+316 ENVTW

-333 KIAKEYLVKGASGL
+333 ELSREYFTKGASGL
-347 LSFGIKGGIEAAKK
+347 LSFGIRGGREAAKK
-361 FIDNLKLVQLVVH
+361 FIDNLQLAQLVVH

-386 STTHRQLPSEDLV
+386 STTHRQLSSEDLI

-410 SVGIEGID
+410 SVGIEGIE
-418 DIINDFEQ
+418 DIIKDFEQ
-426 AFNKLGD
+426 AFSKLGD